1 MREVGDSAVVDD
13 DDDREGRAGCGKP
26 FWEMPPFAKAADDET
41 SSSGHVNLP
50 LDRSCATA
58 AAPRTRDTT
67 TATRMPHSLAE
78 EAHHP
83 QRAGPWSPAG
93 NNAGGT
99 NKTDHKV
106 R

>member
-1 MREVGDSAVVDD
+1 MRENGDSAVVDD
-13 DDDREGRAGCGKP
+13 NDDGRAGAGCGKP
-26 FWEMPPFAKAADDET
+26 FWELPPFAKAADET
-41 SSSGHVNLP
+41 SSSGHVNLS
-50 LDRSCATA
+50 LDRACAAA

-67 TATRMPHSLAE
+67 TATRMPPSLAE

-93 NNAGGT
+93 NNAGGS